1 MHPRDAP
8 IHRTPRRGR
17 ARIAALVAATLL
29 GLLAVAGTP
38 AALADGEPDPATRWA
53 VTPAGESGQ
62 DGRSSLQHAL
72 DPGESLTEHIAVHNL
87 SDRQE
92 TFRLSAADGFTT
104 ATGRFDM
111 LASAEESTDAGTWI
125 DIAPEV
131 TVGAGESVVVP
142 LTITVPQRAE
152 PGDHPAG
159 VAASVLSTR
168 SAGDGT
174 SLGVESRVGVKVTT
188 RVTGELAPAV
198 SIGDVSAT
206 YDGSW
211 NPFRPGQVT
220 ATFEVANEGNTRL
233 SIAGT
238 AAAGTGEAVFPAEG
252 EQIGELLPGDA
263 RQVSVVIDG
272 AWPTIHLPGRLHVT
286 PGVAVLDGTS
296 AEVDAAEVTFG
307 VWALPWPQLLV
318 LVALMLLAGAAIG
331 GRRRSRRRLDALLD
345 QAREEGRRSAG
356 PLPPPAGTPPGRP
369 APGAATGA
377 EE

>member
-8 IHRTPRRGR
+8 IHRTPPRGR
-17 ARIAALVAATLL
+17 ARLAALVAAILL
-29 GLLAVAGTP
+29 GLVGVAGTP

-53 VTPAGESGQ
+53 VTPADESGR

-87 SDRQE
+87 GDRQE
-92 TFRLSAADGFTT
+92 TFRLSAADGFAT

-111 LASAEESTDAGTWI
+111 LASEEKSTDAGTWI

-131 TVGAGESVVVP
+131 TVDAGESVVVP
-142 LTITVPQRAE
+142 LTITVPQQAE

-159 VAASVLSTR
+159 VAASVLSNR
-168 SAGDGT
+168 SADDGT

-198 SIGDVSAT
+198 GVGDVSAT

-211 NPFRPGQVT
+211 NPFRPGEVT
-220 ATFEVANEGNTRL
+220 ATFEVTNEGNTRL
-233 SIAGT
+233 SIAGM

-252 EQIGELLPGDA
+252 EQLGELLPGDA
-263 RQVSVVIDG
+263 REVSVVIDG
-272 AWPTIHLPGRLHVT
+272 AWPTLRLPGRVHVA
-286 PGVAVLDGTS
+286 PEVAVLDGTS
-296 AEVDAAEVTFG
+296 AEFDAAEVTFG
-307 VWALPWPQLLV
+307 VWALPLPQLLV
-318 LVALMLLAGAAIG
+318 LVALMLMAGAALG

-356 PLPPPAGTPPGRP
+356 PTAPPARMPHRRP
-369 APGAATGA
+369 APGGETGG